1 MKLASGD
8 RVSGAIHTQKALALP
23 QKNESVGKVLLSA
36 DVQLLRGRD
45 EFEPPYGVVVL
56 TRDAV
61 VIGADEGREEIPLS
75 SIESISCDDVGG
87 LYHQLFGKR
96 YIKLTYRK
104 GKSLVRAPLFASAHG
119 EYGGTLGNARDMK
132 TEKLKDE
139 IVSSLAKIKGKAEVK
154 KQGTKKSR
162 KKKSS

>member
-8 RVSGAIHTQKALALP
+8 RVSSALHTPKALALP
-23 QKNESVGKVLLSA
+23 RDNESVGRVLLSA

-56 TRDAV
+56 TRDSV

-75 SIESISCDDVGG
+75 SIESIACDDVGG
-87 LYHQLFGKR
+87 LYHQLFGKK

-119 EYGGTLGNARDMK
+119 EYGGALGNARDMK

-139 IVSSLAKIKGKAEVK
+139 IESNLERLKGKTAVK
-154 KQGTKKSR
+154 KQAYKKSAKR
-162 KKKSS
+162 KIN